1 MLVDRAPVTLDDG
14 VDHTEELLEQRP
26 DLLRVKHRRQPRVAY
41 EIAEHNGDGTPVAI
55 GLVDTID
62 GGFRL
67 ALQRTS
73 AAAAEPIGRV
83 VDVAAL
89 AGSRERPAAGR
100 AKLAALAILRLA
112 T

>member
-14 VDHTEELLEQRP
+14 VDHAEELLEQRP
-26 DLLRVKHRRQPRVAY
+26 DLLRVKRRRPPCVAY
-41 EIAEHNGDGTPVAI
+41 EIAEHDGDGTPVAV

-62 GGFRL
+62 GDFHL

-73 AAAAEPIGRV
+73 AAAAEPIGRI

-89 AGSRERPAAGR
+89 AGSRERHATGR
-100 AKLAALAILRLA
+100 AKLAPLAILHLA